1 MKRRVEK
8 KRTSRYARSFRRR
21 YVRTCGDHRRWWA
34 EAILQKK
41 ALLLGSTPPFIN
53 VVMIDRSL
61 DARVAEVLL
70 PKAKLIGG
78 VS

>member
-8 KRTSRYARSFRRR
+8 KRRSRYARSFRRR
-21 YVRTCGDHRRWWA
+21 YVLMRGDHRRWWLA
-34 EAILQKK
+34 AIMQKK
-41 ALLLGSTPPFIN
+41 AALIEALRS
-53 VVMIDRSL
+53 VDCSL
-61 DARVAEVLL
+61 DARVGEVLV

>member
-8 KRTSRYARSFRRR
+8 KRTSRYVRSFRRR
-21 YVRTCGDHRRWWA
+21 YVLMCGDHRRWWLA
-34 EAILQKK
+34 AIMQKK
-41 ALLLGSTPPFIN
+41 VALIEALRHSSSVGC
-53 VVMIDRSL
+53 SL

-70 PKAKLIGG
+70 SKAKLIGG